1 MLTGIKLGELRFG
14 RVILFLLLAV
24 VCATQATKLVAQ
36 GVTATIL
43 GTVSD
48 TSGAAIPAANIQVKN
63 VGTGQTTTS
72 QSDGQGRFRVPDL
85 PVGNYEVQAS
95 KDGFSS
101 LLHKGIELTVGVQS
115 VVDFSLAVGQ
125 QTQTVTVEGAV
136 TAVETTN
143 STVSSLVNQTQM
155 RELPLNGRNF
165 EQLIQLAPGV
175 QNYYAGSAAVGTG
188 TGANMREGR
197 DPAISIAG
205 SRPEGQFYLLDDQNL
220 ETFYNRGI
228 GSITG
233 SSLGVDAI
241 GEFQVLTNT
250 YGAMYGGNGAA
261 MNAVSK
267 SGANDLHGSAF
278 WFLRNSD
285 LDARNFTDGPS
296 VPEFRRNQ
304 YGATLGGP
312 IKKDKV
318 FFFANYEGLQYTQGT
333 SVIATEPCNVNGGPL
348 VSTAAP
354 GSAAAN
360 KVNALLALYSLNPI
374 NTACNQLA
382 GAAAGVGTGKATVV
396 RDNTAKENYVLGRA
410 DWNIS
415 DKDSFFARYFVD
427 QQHAQYPFSGGN
439 SGLEPELDLGFN
451 QFATA
456 EEKHIFSPTMIN
468 TARVSFSRTK
478 VTGSEVNS
486 YPALQ
491 FFPGGPTVADGTVN
505 ITGLTGLGLGGASPM
520 PELQLQNRYSEGDD
534 IAWTKG
540 SHSLRFGASVDRVQS
555 SVLWPFT
562 SGSSWTFTSLPNFLA
577 GTATQVSGALDSP
590 VNYPI
595 RDFRELA
602 FVFYGHDEWKVT
614 QKLTVNFGLRYE
626 PTNNP
631 TEVHNNLYA
640 ITNFQTNTGFVNVPN
655 AYASNPS
662 WKNWDPRVGF
672 AYDVFKDHKTS
683 LRGGFGMFHD
693 VMFAGEYAIYYINA
707 EPWNL
712 ITQTQGVTFP
722 TPFTQSLPNAT
733 VTNGYDPNATKT
745 PYLMEYN
752 LNLQH
757 EFPGA
762 MVASV
767 GFVGSHGVNLFTE
780 ADQNPVPH
788 TTLANGLP
796 LFQPTCGTNT
806 GAAACV
812 PGVSGRT
819 NPSLGSFTIAENG
832 TTSRYNSLQASL
844 NKRLTHDFQAQVS
857 YTYSLCQSQ
866 GDSVLASLNGNGP
879 SVMGDPFNRAYDQ
892 ARCAYNAT
900 NVFRLNALYELPFHK
915 NRVVSGWQLT
925 GIWSASSG
933 LPFNVTDGI
942 DLTNQLNITTTPRP
956 NYNPNGAAFTSGNVS
971 YPACNNTPIIGS
983 SNLWFNPTCFSPQ
996 AFGTLG
1002 NLGRE
1007 ALFGPGLTTVDL
1019 AILKSTKIT
1028 ERVSLQFRAEL
1039 FNLFNHTNLSLPVA
1053 SVFTGTASPTASFGS
1068 GISYNTATAGQI
1080 LTSAVPS
1087 REIQFGLKL
1096 IF

>member
-1 MLTGIKLGELRFG
+1 MLANKTGDVFLGRTIVFVLLMAICAAQTG
-14 RVILFLLLAV
+14 WLF
-24 VCATQATKLVAQ
+24 AQ

-43 GTVSD
+43 GTITD
-48 TSGAAIPAANIQVKN
+48 TSGAAIPGANIQVKN
-63 VGTGQTTTS
+63 VSTGQTTTS
-72 QSDGQGRFRVPDL
+72 QSDGQGRYRVPDL
-85 PVGNYEVQAS
+85 PVGNYQVQAS
-95 KDGFSS
+95 KDGFAS
-101 LLHKGIELTVGVQS
+101 LLHRGIELTVGVQS

-136 TAVETTN
+136 TQVETTN

-205 SRPEGQFYLLDDQNL
+205 SRPEGQYYLLDDQNL

-241 GEFQVLTNT
+241 GEFQMLTNT

-278 WFLRNSD
+278 WFLRNSA
-285 LDARNFTDGPS
+285 LDARNFTDGSS
-296 VPEFRRNQ
+296 VPAFRRNQ

-312 IKKDKV
+312 VVKDKV
-318 FFFANYEGLQYTQGT
+318 FFFANYEGVQYTQGI
-333 SVIATEPCNVNGGPL
+333 SQIATEPCG
-348 VSTAAP
+348 VSSTSANP
-354 GSAAAN
+354 TVAAA
-360 KVNALLALYSLNPI
+360 VNALLALYALNPV
-374 NTACNQLA
+374 ASCNPSSH
-382 GAAAGVGTGKATVV
+382 TGKAVVV
-396 RDNTAKENYVLGRA
+396 RSNTAKEDYVLGRA

-415 DKDSFFARYFVD
+415 EKDTFFARYFTDMQNAV
-427 QQHAQYPFSGGN
+427 YPYSGGN
-439 SGLEPELDLGFN
+439 TGLEPERDLGDN
-451 QFATA
+451 QWATT

-468 TARVSFSRTK
+468 TARVSFARTK
-478 VTGSEVNS
+478 VTASEVNS

-505 ITGLTGLGLGGASPM
+505 ISGLTGLGLGGASPM

-534 IAWTKG
+534 IAWTIG
-540 SHSLRFGASVDRVQS
+540 AHSLRFGASVDRVQS

-562 SGSSWTFTSLPNFLA
+562 SGSSWTFTSLTNFLA

-590 VNYPI
+590 INYPI
-595 RDFRELA
+595 RDFREWAL
-602 FVFYGHDEWKVT
+602 VFYGHDEWKVSS
-614 QKLTVNFGLRYE
+614 KLTVNFGLRYE

-631 TEVHNNLYA
+631 NEAHNNLYA
-640 ITNFQTNTGFVNVPN
+640 VTNFATATGFTNVPN

-662 WKNWDPRVGF
+662 WKNLDPRAGF
-672 AYDVFKDHKTS
+672 AYDMFKDHKTS

-722 TPFTQSLPNAT
+722 APFSQAGVPNPT

-757 EFPGA
+757 EFSGA
-762 MVASV
+762 MVASI
-767 GFVGSHGVNLFTE
+767 GYVGSHGVNLFTE
-780 ADQNPVPH
+780 QEQNPVSH
-788 TTLANGLP
+788 YYNNGVLTFSP
-796 LFQPTCGTNT
+796 FCGATNT
-806 GAAACV
+806 VGGPSLCPA
-812 PGVSGRT
+812 GVSGRV
-819 NPSLGSFTIAENG
+819 NSHLNSFTIAENG

-844 NKRLTHDFQAQVS
+844 NRRLTNNLQAQVS
-857 YTYSLCQSQ
+857 YTWSLCQSQ

-879 SVMGDPFNRAYDQ
+879 SVFGNPFDRAYDQ

-900 NVFRLNALYELPFHK
+900 NVFRLNALYELPFHA
-915 NRVVSGWQLT
+915 NRLVSGWQIS

-933 LPFNVTDGI
+933 LPFNVIDGI

-956 NYNPNGAAFTSGNVS
+956 NYTPNNPAVTVNGVS

-983 SNLWFNPTCFSPQ
+983 ANLWFNPNCFSPQ
-996 AFGTLG
+996 SYGTLG

-1007 ALFGPGLTTVDL
+1007 ALFGPGLTNVDL
-1019 AILKSTKIT
+1019 AILKTTKIT
-1028 ERVSLQFRAEL
+1028 EKVNLQFRAEL
-1039 FNLFNHTNLSLPVA
+1039 FNVFNRTNLSLPVA
-1053 SVFTGTASPTASFGS
+1053 SVFTGTPQNASS
-1068 GISYNTATAGQI
+1068 IVYNTATAGQI
-1080 LTSAVPS
+1080 LTAAVPS